1 MTALFDQLRTAPRN
15 VLSRIPLPGLT
26 GDDDDVRRP
35 LPVSGMLAAAW
46 TLGVGLA
53 VLTTLTLVGWIA
65 TPRGA
70 LGAGLPAVFRT
81 ASQLWLA
88 AHHAGF
94 AIPGGSVGL
103 LPLGLTVLP
112 AFLLYRAGTWMARD
126 ADLRLRLPA
135 RLPKNTPREVSN
147 ARRRAQLVLVA
158 QAGISLAAPYA
169 LLAGLIALVTRNEIT
184 QPFLGDVLIS
194 HLVLAF
200 IAGSVAVARTI
211 GPWRSML
218 RLLPERLRSV
228 VVGTSAALTIMLVA
242 GAVLVVGAIVANFEQ
257 VGELS
262 GILAP
267 GFVGGLLLLLI
278 QGLYLL
284 NAFVWGMAY
293 IAGPGFAVGT
303 GTLVAPTGVQL
314 GTVPSL
320 PILGALPD
328 AGPTPAWLMTV
339 VAVPF
344 VAGAVAGVLVVRISP
359 SSSYE
364 GAPLW
369 GLACGLV
376 TGAAAGLLAALSG
389 GSLGGA
395 RLSTV
400 GPAAWEVMLS
410 VTLEVG
416 VAAGIAAGLANWWL
430 LFRGHG
436 TAVTKA
442 ANKVGTAT
450 APVRKA
456 GVKLARAAGSVAGKA
471 GLAEPEELR
480 RLPGHW
486 LDATECDTQPIPVI
500 RDDWEDEHA
509 SAAAESPP
517 TPRRP
522 DPPRPP
528 RRDIVD
534 ETDDKGGHVIYV
546 DPYAWDRD

>member
-65 TPRGA
+65 APRGA
-70 LGAGLPAVFRT
+70 LGSGLPAVFRT
-81 ASQLWLA
+81 AAQVWLA

-112 AFLLYRAGTWMARD
+112 ALLLYRAAIWMARD

-135 RLPKNTPREVSN
+135 RLPKNSPKEVAN
-147 ARRRAQLVLVA
+147 ARRRAQLVLIA

-169 LLAGLIALVTRNEIT
+169 LLAGTIALITRNEIT
-184 QPFLGDVLIS
+184 QPFLGDVLVS

-200 IAGSVAVARTI
+200 GAGSLAVARTI

-228 VVGTSAALTIMLVA
+228 VVGTSAALAIMLVA
-242 GAVLVVGAIVANFEQ
+242 GAVIVLGALVVNFAQ
-257 VGELS
+257 VRELS
-262 GILAP
+262 GVLSP

-278 QGLYLL
+278 QCLYAL
-284 NAFVWGMAY
+284 NAVIWGMAY
-293 IAGPGFAVGT
+293 IAGPGFTVGT

-320 PILGALPD
+320 PILGALPE
-328 AGPTPAWLMTV
+328 AGPTPAWVMAV
-339 VAVPF
+339 IAVPF
-344 VAGAVAGVLVVRISP
+344 VAGAVAGVLVVRVAPSP
-359 SSSYE
+359 SYE

-369 GLACGLV
+369 GFVCGAA

-400 GPAAWEVMLS
+400 GPSGWEVMLS

-416 VAAGIAAGLANWWL
+416 VAAGISAGLANWWL
-430 LFRGHG
+430 IFRGHN

-442 ANKVGTAT
+442 AAKVGTAT

-456 GVKLARAAGSVAGKA
+456 GVKLAKAAGSVASKVGF
-471 GLAEPEELR
+471 AEPEELR
-480 RLPGHW
+480 KLPGHW

-509 SAAAESPP
+509 SAAAENPP
-517 TPRRP
+517 KPRRP
-522 DPPRPP
+522 EPPRPP

-534 ETDDKGGHVIYV
+534 ETDDKGGHVIYL